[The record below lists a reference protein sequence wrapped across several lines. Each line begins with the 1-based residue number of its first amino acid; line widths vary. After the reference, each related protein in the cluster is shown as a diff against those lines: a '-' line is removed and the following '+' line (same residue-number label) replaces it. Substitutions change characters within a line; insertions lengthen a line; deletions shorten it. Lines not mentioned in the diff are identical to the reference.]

1 MSETKVIKAL
11 NVYQKLQK
19 CRVELQSEKLKKTGK
34 NKYSNYDYFEL
45 GDFLPKANEIMD
57 KHGLASIF
65 RFTPEEATLAIINS
79 EKIDEKIIFTTPVT
93 IAQLKGCYAIQNIG
107 ATQTYARRYLYVMAF
122 EISEPDVLDDAE
134 PDEKAIHESKPID
147 TIRVATIKE
156 LIKKTNSN
164 EKAFLQ
170 FFKVKKVED
179 ITNGLFTKVMDALEK
194 KQKENEE
201 KEKAQKVDL
210 GI

>member
-1 MSETKVIKAL
+1 MSETKLVKTL
-11 NVYQKLQK
+11 NIYQKLQK
-19 CRVELQSEKLKKTGK
+19 CRVELQGEKLKKSGK
-34 NKYSNYDYFEL
+34 NHYSHYDYFEL

-57 KHGLASIF
+57 KYGVASVF
-65 RFTPEEATLAIINS
+65 RFTPEEATLTIINS

-122 EISEPDVLDDAE
+122 EISEPDVLDDVE
-134 PDEKAIHESKPID
+134 PDEKAIYESKLID
-147 TIRVATIKE
+147 KIKVATIKE
-156 LIKKTNSN
+156 MIKKTNSN

-179 ITNGLFTKVMDALEK
+179 ITNGLFTRVMDALEK

-201 KEKAQKVDL
+201 KEKKSNIDL